1 MRTPFDGATCSAPD
15 ARAGWMRDIVIA
27 HAPHDR
33 PIHVLDV
40 GCGTG
45 ALALQLATALPLASV
60 TGVDIS
66 PANISVAA
74 REVDGPARGRI
85 RFERADYLQ
94 YDAPPVD
101 VIVTDTVLHFIPGRR
116 EVLWRKLGR
125 DLQSGGVLV
134 CCMAF
139 DCVHNRLLG
148 VMRRGLRLARSAP
161 FDALLLAAA
170 RRAHGRQLS
179 DALLRERTEYM
190 YIPPE
195 QFMSAGVRD
204 ALAPAFGLRAVA
216 EQGVAAASATQLK
229 QRVTVFRK
237 D

>member
-1 MRTPFDGATCSAPD
+1 
-15 ARAGWMRDIVIA
+15 MRDIVIE
-27 HAPHDR
+27 HAPRDR

-60 TGVDIS
+60 TGVDVS

-74 REVDGPARGRI
+74 RQADGAACSRV

-94 YDAPPVD
+94 YDTPPAD
-101 VIVTDTVLHFIPGRR
+101 VIVTDTVLHFIRGRR

-125 DLQSGGVLV
+125 DLRSSGVLV

-139 DCVHNRLLG
+139 DCARNRMLG

-161 FDALLLAAA
+161 VDALLLAAA
-170 RRAHGRQLS
+170 RRAYGRQMS

-195 QFMSAGVRD
+195 QFMSATVRD
-204 ALAPAFGLRAVA
+204 ALAPACGLHAVA
-216 EQGVAAASATQLK
+216 ELDVAAASATQLE